1 MAEPAEVDL
10 EVLAAG
16 YHHRPDTD
24 AARARAARLWREAG
38 AGRGDVAVDVGGGRG
53 GLAAVWSDAGGRAV
67 VVDPSPGMLGG
78 RPPGVLGV
86 GARAERLPLPDGAAR
101 VVLFHM
107 SLHHTDWRTALTEAS
122 RVLAAGG
129 LLGVWTM
136 HPDDARHTFL
146 ARWFPSVPEIEARRF
161 PHPDAVATELDGL
174 GLTIAE
180 RSREEE
186 PVVRTA
192 GEWRAAV
199 EAGFISTL
207 QLIDPDE
214 LTAGLEDF
222 ESAYADP
229 DEPLIYV
236 RRMVFVIASS

>member
-1 MAEPAEVDL
+1 MADGVDL

-24 AARARAARLWREAG
+24 AARARAARLWQEACD
-38 AGRGDVAVDVGGGRG
+38 APGDLAVDIGGGRG
-53 GLAAVWSDAGGRAV
+53 GLAAVWAEAGACAV
-67 VVDPSPGMLGG
+67 VVDPSPGMLSAC
-78 RPPGVLGV
+78 PPGVLAV
-86 GARAERLPLPDGAAR
+86 GARAERLPLPTASAR
-101 VVLFHM
+101 VILIHM
-107 SLHHTDWRTALTEAS
+107 SLHHTDWRAALSEAA
-122 RVLAAGG
+122 RVLTPAGR
-129 LLGVWTM
+129 LGIWTM
-136 HPDDARHTFL
+136 HPDDAQHTFM

-161 PHPDAVATELDGL
+161 PHPDAIAAELQSL
-174 GLTIAE
+174 GLAIVE

-214 LTAGLEDF
+214 LATGLKDF

-229 DEPLIYV
+229 EEPLVYT
-236 RRMVFVIASS
+236 RRMVSVIARS